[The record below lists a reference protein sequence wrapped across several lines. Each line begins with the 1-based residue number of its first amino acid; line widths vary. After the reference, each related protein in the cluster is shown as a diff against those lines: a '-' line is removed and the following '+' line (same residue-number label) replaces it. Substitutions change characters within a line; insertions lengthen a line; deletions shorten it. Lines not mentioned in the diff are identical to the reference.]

1 MHKSPH
7 RVRYPLI
14 QPCTIYVF
22 TWRLGHA
29 DWPSAVFSRTV
40 NMSLPYVAGIGNSAV
55 FFFLPMFVCGFFYPI
70 LGGKMCISW
79 LDWVSRVFLFYR
91 EGSNFACCRVKMG
104 LGIFNY
110 QHYQM
115 HFYLVH
121 ISNLTIF
128 FHVLYVVCC
137 IRISDFKYAIVI
149 FSCWCF

>member
-1 MHKSPH
+1 M
-7 RVRYPLI
+7 
-14 QPCTIYVF
+14 
-22 TWRLGHA
+22 
-29 DWPSAVFSRTV
+29 
-40 NMSLPYVAGIGNSAV
+40 
-55 FFFLPMFVCGFFYPI
+55 
-70 LGGKMCISW
+70 
-79 LDWVSRVFLFYR
+79 FYR

-149 FSCWCF
+149 FSMLMLLSECRDSIYNVATVGPLTAVSEFKKTAT